1 MQLDRPHGQMSD
13 SFLMSAFIILSG
25 GLQDAYTYCCRDKV
39 FANAQTGNIVL
50 MSTHLF
56 AGDWAGVFRY
66 FVPVISFMAGI
77 FVAECV
83 HRRYKC
89 MEKVHW
95 RQLIILA
102 EIVLLFFV
110 GFLPQEVNTFA
121 NALVS
126 FVCAMQVQTFRK
138 VRGHAYASTMCIGNM
153 RSGMDSLCSWV
164 LNRNPAALK
173 KSLYYWG
180 IILLFALGAG
190 LGSLTLD
197 LCGAKAIWLSC
208 LLLAVSFCLMFL
220 KEDVE
225 EIKEDLEAL
234 EAKH

>member
-66 FVPVISFMAGI
+66 FVPLISFMAGI

-138 VRGHAYASTMCIGNM
+138 VNGYSYASTMCIGNL
-153 RSGMDSLCSWV
+153 RSGT
-164 LNRNPAALK
+164 AAFSMYLRDK
-173 KSLYYWG
+173 RPEQLRQSLYYFG
-180 IILLFALGAG
+180 IILFFAIGAG
-190 LGSLTLD
+190 IGGNLSMRYGIHM
-197 LCGAKAIWLSC
+197 IWVSVGC
-208 LLLAVSFCLMFL
+208 LLVSFFMMFSERV
-220 KEDVE
+220 K
-225 EIKEDLEAL
+225 
-234 EAKH
+234 